1 LLAACA
7 NEAVI
12 EYDSATDFSKFH
24 TFAWRD
30 SGEDLSDSSPEWHAR
45 IINGIKT
52 RLTTTGFREVDD
64 SPDVY
69 MTYYSAESQETFVV
83 TDHMGYGWGS
93 NWHGSTTG
101 GMGKS
106 EKISFDIGTLIV
118 DLWDARENKLVW
130 RATASDTI
138 SEIPEQNKET
148 LNQMLDN
155 MVEQWHKEQAK
166 SGMGY

>member
-1 LLAACA
+1 MLAACA

-45 IINGIKT
+45 IVNGIKT

-69 MTYYSAESQETFVV
+69 VTYYSAESQETFVV
-83 TDHMGYGWGS
+83 TDHMGY
-93 NWHGSTTG
+93 
-101 GMGKS
+101 
-106 EKISFDIGTLIV
+106 
-118 DLWDARENKLVW
+118 
-130 RATASDTI
+130 TI

-155 MVEQWHKEQAK
+155 MVEQWRKEQAK
-166 SGMGY
+166 SGKGY